1 MALNIIF
8 PDQPLTVSSIIFYL
22 YTDPGLGKSSIAH
35 TADKPVVF
43 DFDKGQHR
51 VNAKLRRGAI
61 VPVPQWSDV
70 SFMDEKDL
78 APFNTIICDTVG
90 AMLDCIKTHLSN
102 NKENLQRDGNLT
114 LKAQGLAN
122 NLFMQ
127 TVNKWISFGKD
138 VVFIAHA
145 TEEESGKEK
154 LKVFRPD
161 LGGKN
166 RNMLYRMADMMGYMH
181 ATTDAEGKM
190 DRIIYFNPSP
200 THHAKNSGY
209 LGVKTQK
216 PNGMTENSGQ
226 VFVPDL
232 EFNELFLASL
242 IQEAKDYIN
251 SMTPEQLA
259 EVKAIGELE
268 NFQQCCTEA
277 NHSGDLNQL
286 TESIDSD
293 HKYKTQMWHAVQ
305 IRGRELKCTFD
316 KENTK
321 RWYNPPDFK
330 GISDQQRDDMQ
341 AFIDERGLDVKTVC
355 EYLGIDAL
363 TQIEANKLD
372 AVKAEI
378 DQIAKASMSA

>member
-1 MALNIIF
+1 MALNIIM
-8 PDQPLTVSSIIFYL
+8 PDQPLLISSIIFYL

-35 TADKPVVF
+35 TAEKPVVF

-51 VNAKLRRGAI
+51 VNSKLRRGAI
-61 VPVPQWSDV
+61 VPVGQWSDV

-78 APFNTIICDTVG
+78 TPFNTIVCDTVG
-90 AMLDCIKTHLSN
+90 AMLDCIKTHLSK

-181 ATTDAEGKM
+181 ATTDAEGNT

-216 PNGMTENSGQ
+216 NNGMTENSGQ

-232 EFNELFLASL
+232 EFNSRFLAEL
-242 IQEAKDYIN
+242 ITEAKDYIN
-251 SMTPEQLA
+251 SMTPEQQSEL
-259 EVKAIGELE
+259 KAHEDLE
-268 NFQQCCTEA
+268 NFRQCCTEA
-277 NHSGDLNQL
+277 NHAGDLNQL
-286 TESIDSD
+286 TESLDRE
-293 HKYKTQMWHAVQ
+293 HKYGREMWHAIQ
-305 IRGRELKCTFD
+305 LRGRELNCTFD

-321 RWYNPPDFK
+321 RWFNPPEFK
-330 GISDQQRDDMQ
+330 GISDAQRDQLQD
-341 AFIDERGLDVKTVC
+341 FIAERGLDTRTVC
-355 EYLGIDAL
+355 EHLGIDSL
-363 TQIEANKLD
+363 MQIEVTQLQ
-372 AVKAEI
+372 AVQADIENLAKQEIKA
-378 DQIAKASMSA
+378 

>member
-1 MALNIIF
+1 MALNIIM
-8 PDQPLTVSSIIFYL
+8 PNQPLMVSSIIFYL

-51 VNAKLRRGAI
+51 VTAKLRRGAI

-102 NKENLQRDGNLT
+102 NKENIQRDGNLT

-127 TVNKWISFGKD
+127 TVNKWISYGKD

-209 LGVKTQK
+209 LGVKTTK

-232 EFNELFLASL
+232 EFNPSFLGGL
-242 IQEAKDYIN
+242 IKEAKDYIN
-251 SMTPEQLA
+251 SMTPEQQA
-259 EVKAIGELE
+259 ELKAHEELE
-268 NFQQCCTEA
+268 NFQQCCVEA
-277 NHSGDLNQL
+277 NHAGDLNQL
-286 TESIDSD
+286 TESLDPE
-293 HKYKTQMWHAVQ
+293 HKYTVQMWHAIQ
-305 IRGRELKCTFD
+305 LRGRELKCTFD
-316 KENTK
+316 KEDTK
-321 RWYNPPDFK
+321 RWYNPPEFL
-330 GISDQQRDDMQ
+330 GISDAQRDELQD
-341 AFIDERGLDVKTVC
+341 FIAERGLDIKSVC
-355 EYLGIDAL
+355 EYLGLDAL
-363 TQIEANKLD
+363 TQIEASKLE
-372 AVKAEI
+372 AVKQEI
-378 DQIAKASMSA
+378 DNLAKQELHA